1 MLMAYVREQ
10 YCRHCEAEKTH
21 TNGKC
26 NTCREREHREAMA
39 AWQAKTTD
47 EKLLDIH
54 KRLLRLEAGPAQY

>member
-1 MLMAYVREQ
+1 MALIRDE
-10 YCRHCEAEKTH
+10 YCNRCEAVKIH

-26 NTCREREHREAMA
+26 NDCRTREHRESMV

-54 KRLLRLEAGPAQY
+54 KRLLALEADPARY

>member
-1 MLMAYVREQ
+1 MAFVRTE
-10 YCRHCEAEKTH
+10 YCRHCEAEKLH

-26 NTCREREHREAMA
+26 NDCRDREHREAMA

-54 KRLLRLEAGPAQY
+54 KRLLRIEAGSPRY

>member
-1 MLMAYVREQ
+1 M
-10 YCRHCEAEKTH
+10 H

-26 NTCREREHREAMA
+26 NDCRDREYREAMA

-54 KRLLRLEAGPAQY
+54 KRLLRLEAGPARY